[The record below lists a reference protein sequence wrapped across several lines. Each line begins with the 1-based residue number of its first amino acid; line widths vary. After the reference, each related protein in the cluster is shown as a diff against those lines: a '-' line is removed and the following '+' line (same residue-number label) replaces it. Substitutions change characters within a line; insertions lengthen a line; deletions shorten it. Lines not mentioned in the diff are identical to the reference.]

1 MSPKTTPSAA
11 MVAAMVRGLTGA
23 EPLIGSWAGWLMESY
38 SHWQVLGGNQSQS
51 GCAGACFFALKSHLL
66 SFPFPAFHTIRTMN
80 TIQTIINQGLAQAQ
94 GAAPAGAD
102 QQSGG
107 WTILAM
113 YALLFVGMYFLL
125 FAPQRKRQKELEK
138 LQSDLAVGDKVL
150 AAGGIYGRVVSIK
163 EDRITLELDSGRLVV
178 HKSAIMGK
186 DADAIV
192 KA

>member
-1 MSPKTTPSAA
+1 
-11 MVAAMVRGLTGA
+11 
-23 EPLIGSWAGWLMESY
+23 
-38 SHWQVLGGNQSQS
+38 
-51 GCAGACFFALKSHLL
+51 
-66 SFPFPAFHTIRTMN
+66 MN
-80 TIQTIINQGLAQAQ
+80 IIQTVINQGLAQAQ
-94 GAAPAGAD
+94 AGAGA
-102 QQSGG
+102 QGEQASGG

-163 EDRITLELDSGRLVV
+163 DDRVTLELDSGRLTV

-186 DADAIV
+186 DVDTVVQA
-192 KA
+192 

>member
-1 MSPKTTPSAA
+1 
-11 MVAAMVRGLTGA
+11 
-23 EPLIGSWAGWLMESY
+23 
-38 SHWQVLGGNQSQS
+38 
-51 GCAGACFFALKSHLL
+51 
-66 SFPFPAFHTIRTMN
+66 MN
-80 TIQTIINQGLAQAQ
+80 IIQTVINEGLAQAQ
-94 GAAPAGAD
+94 AGAGA
-102 QQSGG
+102 QGEQASGG

-163 EDRITLELDSGRLVV
+163 DDRVTLELDSGRLTV

-186 DADAIV
+186 DVDAV
-192 KA
+192 VQA

>member
-1 MSPKTTPSAA
+1 M
-11 MVAAMVRGLTGA
+11 MGLMMA
-23 EPLIGSWAGWLMESY
+23 
-38 SHWQVLGGNQSQS
+38 
-51 GCAGACFFALKSHLL
+51 
-66 SFPFPAFHTIRTMN
+66 
-80 TIQTIINQGLAQAQ
+80 
-94 GAAPAGAD
+94 
-102 QQSGG
+102 
-107 WTILAM
+107 
-113 YALLFVGMYFLL
+113 GMYFLL
-125 FAPQRKRQKELEK
+125 IAPQRKRQKELEK

>member
-1 MSPKTTPSAA
+1 
-11 MVAAMVRGLTGA
+11 
-23 EPLIGSWAGWLMESY
+23 
-38 SHWQVLGGNQSQS
+38 
-51 GCAGACFFALKSHLL
+51 
-66 SFPFPAFHTIRTMN
+66 MN
-80 TIQTIINQGLAQAQ
+80 IIQTVVIQGLAQTQSA
-94 GAAPAGAD
+94 AGAP
-102 QQSGG
+102 QAEQGGG
-107 WTILAM
+107 WSILIM

-163 EDRITLELDSGRLVV
+163 DDRVTIELDSGRMTV

-192 KA
+192 QA

>member
-1 MSPKTTPSAA
+1 
-11 MVAAMVRGLTGA
+11 
-23 EPLIGSWAGWLMESY
+23 
-38 SHWQVLGGNQSQS
+38 
-51 GCAGACFFALKSHLL
+51 
-66 SFPFPAFHTIRTMN
+66 MN
-80 TIQTIINQGLAQAQ
+80 IIQTVINQGLAQAQ
-94 GAAPAGAD
+94 AGAGAPGD
-102 QQSGG
+102 QQNGG

-150 AAGGIYGRVVSIK
+150 AAGGIYGRVVSMK
-163 EDRITLELDSGRLVV
+163 DDRVTIELDSGRMTV

-192 KA
+192 QA